1 MYYQSAQYSIHGTDI
16 DAYGATLGF
25 GFPIGKQNDGS
36 MMNISLEYGQK
47 GKTANNLIKENY
59 FGVKV
64 GFDINDIWFR
74 KRVID

>member
-1 MYYQSAQYSIHGTDI
+1 
-16 DAYGATLGF
+16 
-25 GFPIGKQNDGS
+25 